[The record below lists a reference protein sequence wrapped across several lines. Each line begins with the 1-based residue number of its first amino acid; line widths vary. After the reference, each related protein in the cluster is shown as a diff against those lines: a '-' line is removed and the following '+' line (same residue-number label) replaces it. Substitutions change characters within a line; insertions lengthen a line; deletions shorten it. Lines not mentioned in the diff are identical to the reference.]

1 MGTAGSNT
9 SRCMLNHLAAAQY
22 STELVPAADNRT
34 SRNDRVDRVLLFLR
48 KRSIEGLAVITERA
62 SNSVN
67 APRMIT
73 RLIRRQTLD
82 RQLRMS
88 IADREQSGNKIEL
101 T

>member
-1 MGTAGSNT
+1 
-9 SRCMLNHLAAAQY
+9 MLNHLAAAQY
-22 STELVPAADNRT
+22 STELVPAADNQT
-34 SRNDRVDRVLLFLR
+34 SRNDRVDRVPLFLR
-48 KRSIEGLAVITERA
+48 KLSIEGFAVITERA

-67 APRMIT
+67 TRRMIT

-88 IADREQSGNKIEL
+88 IADREQPGNKIEL